1 MRWDE
6 DDPSVEFQLTYGEWI
21 RLFRANGFAI
31 EDLIELRPP
40 ADAVTAF
47 EDYVTLDWARDFPAE
62 HIWKVR
68 KEPTMTKAIAALV
81 AICSLIAAAVL
92 RAKPPRRPRA
102 TPGPNVLVVLTDD
115 QTLDTIG
122 SDPPAMPWLQS
133 QLADPSGHW
142 LWFPRAV
149 ASTPLCCPSRSTI
162 LTGRYDTQTGVRD
175 NAQGQNLDD
184 TNTLPVWLHDG
195 GYTTGLVGKY
205 LNFYPWGGAPFVP
218 PGWDRWFAKE
228 NADESTAYYDYE
240 VVDQGIVR
248 HYGDAPED
256 YATDVLGAQ
265 ALRFV
270 QDAPADAPWFLYF
283 SPNAPHLPWVP
294 APAHVGAF
302 DGVAPPIPALQTMN
316 DVRGKPAYV
325 RALAPKTEADRQ
337 AYIQD
342 DRNERAM
349 LLSVDAWFHTI
360 VDEIARAATLDN
372 TVIVFMGDNG
382 YTLGLH
388 RLDGKRY
395 PYTPSV
401 GRAVRDPHAVGAG
414 RDDRRSG
421 VERRCRGDDRRARR
435 RDARACRRWGSTSG
449 RRSAAS
455 RSRDR
460 PGVFLDWGG
469 DAYAPAWSGVL
480 TRRVAVRPQRRR
492 VRGAVPRRATRS
504 QLAQRR
510 RVAERHGAA

>member
-1 MRWDE
+1 
-6 DDPSVEFQLTYGEWI
+6 
-21 RLFRANGFAI
+21 
-31 EDLIELRPP
+31 
-40 ADAVTAF
+40 
-47 EDYVTLDWARDFPAE
+47 
-62 HIWKVR
+62 
-68 KEPTMTKAIAALV
+68 MTKAIAALV
-81 AICSLIAAAVL
+81 AIFALVAAAVF
-92 RAKPPRRPRA
+92 RGSPPVVAHDRRP
-102 TPGPNVLVVLTDD
+102 NILLVLTDD
-115 QTLDTIG
+115 QTLDTMA

-133 QLADPSGHW
+133 QLADPNGHW
-142 LWFPRAV
+142 LSFPRAV

-162 LTGRYDTQTGVRD
+162 LTGRYDTQTGVRTND
-175 NAQGQNLDD
+175 DGPNLDD
-184 TNTLPVWLHDG
+184 TNTLPVWLHDA

-205 LNFYPWGGAPFVP
+205 LNFYPWGGDPFVP

-248 HYGDAPED
+248 HYGDAPSD

-270 QDAPADAPWFLYF
+270 QTAPAEHPWFLYF

-294 APAHVGAF
+294 SPAHAGAF
-302 DGVAPPIPALQTMN
+302 DGVDPPFPGLSTMN

-325 RALAPKTEADRQ
+325 RDLVPKTDADRA

-349 LLSVDAWFHTI
+349 LLSVDAWFQQI
-360 VDEIARAATLDN
+360 VGAVAARGELDN

-401 GRAVRDPHAVGAG
+401 RVPFAIRSPWAPAATVGDPVSNVDVAGTIAALAGVTPGLEQMGIDLGPAIRGDPLAG
-414 RDDRRSG
+414 RP
-421 VERRCRGDDRRARR
+421 A
-435 RDARACRRWGSTSG
+435 
-449 RRSAAS
+449 
-455 RSRDR
+455 
-460 PGVFLDWGG
+460 VFMDWGG
-469 DAYAPAWSGVL
+469 DDYAPAWQGVL
-480 TRRVAVRPQRRR
+480 TRRGTYVRNADGFQELYRAADTWQLHNVVDVAGAQALARRDR
-492 VRGAVPRRATRS
+492 SLLASLGAE
-504 QLAQRR
+504 AQ
-510 RVAERHGAA
+510 G

>member
-1 MRWDE
+1 
-6 DDPSVEFQLTYGEWI
+6 
-21 RLFRANGFAI
+21 
-31 EDLIELRPP
+31 
-40 ADAVTAF
+40 
-47 EDYVTLDWARDFPAE
+47 
-62 HIWKVR
+62 
-68 KEPTMTKAIAALV
+68 MTKAIAALV
-81 AICSLIAAAVL
+81 AICSVIAAAVL
-92 RAKPPRRPRA
+92 RASPPVPARDPR
-102 TPGPNVLVVLTDD
+102 PNVLVVLTDD

-133 QLADPSGHW
+133 QLHDPSGHW

-175 NAQGQNLDD
+175 NSQGQNLDD

-302 DGVAPPIPALQTMN
+302 DGVAPPIPDLQTMN

-349 LLSVDAWFHTI
+349 LLSVDAWFHSI
-360 VDEIARAATLDN
+360 VDEIVSRGELDN

-382 YTLGLH
+382 YTFGLH

-395 PYTPSV
+395 PYTPSAGV
-401 GRAVRDPHAVGAG
+401 PFAIRTPWAPATTIGDPVSNVDVAGTIAALAGVRPGLPQM
-414 RDDRRSG
+414 G
-421 VERRCRGDDRRARR
+421 VDLGPAIRGQPLPR
-435 RDARACRRWGSTSG
+435 
-449 RRSAAS
+449 
-455 RSRDR
+455 R

-469 DAYAPAWSGVL
+469 DPYAPPWSGVL
-480 TRRVAVRPQRRR
+480 TRRSLYVRNDGGFEELYRARDALQLDNVAASPSAAALRDRS
-492 VRGAVPRRATRS
+492 RALLRTMTAK
-504 QLAQRR
+504 AQ
-510 RVAERHGAA
+510 G

>member
-1 MRWDE
+1 
-6 DDPSVEFQLTYGEWI
+6 V
-21 RLFRANGFAI
+21 
-31 EDLIELRPP
+31 
-40 ADAVTAF
+40 
-47 EDYVTLDWARDFPAE
+47 
-62 HIWKVR
+62 
-68 KEPTMTKAIAALV
+68 KAIAVLV
-81 AICSLIAAAVL
+81 AICSVIAAAVL
-92 RAKPPRRPRA
+92 RASPPVPARDPR
-102 TPGPNVLVVLTDD
+102 PNVLLVLTDD

-133 QLADPSGHW
+133 QLTDPSGHW

-162 LTGRYDTQTGVRD
+162 LTGQYDTQTGVRD
-175 NAQGQNLDD
+175 NFQGQNLDD
-184 TNTLPVWLHDG
+184 TNTLPVWLQDD

-205 LNFYPWGGAPFVP
+205 LNFYPWGGAPYVP

-228 NADESTAYYDYE
+228 NADESTSYYDYE

-294 APAHVGAF
+294 GPGHAGVF
-302 DGVAPPIPALQTMN
+302 DDVEPPIPDLQTMN

-325 RALAPKTEADRQ
+325 QALAPKTEADRQ

-349 LLSVDAWFHTI
+349 LLSVDAWFHAI
-360 VDEIARAATLDN
+360 VDEIAARGELDN

-382 YTLGLH
+382 YTFGLH

-395 PYTPSV
+395 PYTPSTGV
-401 GRAVRDPHAVGAG
+401 PFAIRTPWAPAATIGDPVSNVDVAG
-414 RDDRRSG
+414 TIAALAG
-421 VERRCRGDDRRARR
+421 VQPGLPQMGIDLGPAIRGQPLPR
-435 RDARACRRWGSTSG
+435 
-449 RRSAAS
+449 
-455 RSRDR
+455 R

-469 DAYAPAWSGVL
+469 DPYAPPWSGVL
-480 TRRVAVRPQRRR
+480 TRRSLYVRNEGGFEELYRAGDAFQLDNVAASPSDAALRDRN
-492 VRGAVPRRATRS
+492 RALLRTMTAK
-504 QLAQRR
+504 AQ
-510 RVAERHGAA
+510 G

>member
-1 MRWDE
+1 
-6 DDPSVEFQLTYGEWI
+6 
-21 RLFRANGFAI
+21 
-31 EDLIELRPP
+31 
-40 ADAVTAF
+40 
-47 EDYVTLDWARDFPAE
+47 
-62 HIWKVR
+62 
-68 KEPTMTKAIAALV
+68 MTKAIAALA
-81 AICSLIAAAVL
+81 AICTIVAAAVF
-92 RAKPPRRPRA
+92 RGSPPVVAPDRR
-102 TPGPNVLVVLTDD
+102 PNVLLVLTDD

-122 SDPPAMPWLQS
+122 SDPPAMPWFQS
-133 QLADPSGHW
+133 QLADPAGHW
-142 LWFPRAV
+142 LWFTRAV

-162 LTGRYDTQTGVRD
+162 LTGRYDAQTGVR
-175 NAQGQNLDD
+175 NNEEGPNLDD
-184 TNTLPVWLHDG
+184 TNTLPVWLDDA

-248 HYGDAPED
+248 HYGDAPSD

-294 APAHVGAF
+294 SPAHAGAF
-302 DGVAPPIPALQTMN
+302 DGVQPPIPDLATMN

-325 RALAPKTEADRQ
+325 RDLAPKTQAERQ
-337 AYIQD
+337 SYIQD

-349 LLSVDAWFHTI
+349 LLSVDAWFQQI
-360 VDEIARAATLDN
+360 VDAVAARGELDN
-372 TVIVFMGDNG
+372 TVIVFLGDNG

-401 GRAVRDPHAVGAG
+401 RVPFAIRTPWAPAATVGQPVSNVDVAG
-414 RDDRRSG
+414 TIAALAG
-421 VERRCRGDDRRARR
+421 VTPGLEQMGSDLGPAIRGDPLPP
-435 RDARACRRWGSTSG
+435 
-449 RRSAAS
+449 
-455 RSRDR
+455 R

-469 DAYAPAWSGVL
+469 DDYAPAWQGVL
-480 TRRVAVRPQRRR
+480 TRKGTYVRNVDGFQELYRARDTWQLHNVVDVPGARALARRDRSVLAVL
-492 VRGAVPRRATRS
+492 GAE
-504 QLAQRR
+504 AQ
-510 RVAERHGAA
+510 G

>member
-1 MRWDE
+1 
-6 DDPSVEFQLTYGEWI
+6 
-21 RLFRANGFAI
+21 
-31 EDLIELRPP
+31 
-40 ADAVTAF
+40 
-47 EDYVTLDWARDFPAE
+47 
-62 HIWKVR
+62 
-68 KEPTMTKAIAALV
+68 MTKAIAALV
-81 AICSLIAAAVL
+81 AICSVIAAAVL
-92 RAKPPRRPRA
+92 RPSPPVPARDPR
-102 TPGPNVLVVLTDD
+102 PNVLFVLTDD
-115 QTLDTIG
+115 QTLDTIA

-175 NAQGQNLDD
+175 NSQGQNLDD
-184 TNTLPVWLHDG
+184 TNTLPVWLHDA

-205 LNFYPWGGAPFVP
+205 LNFYPWGGAPYVP

-228 NADESTAYYDYE
+228 NADESTSYYDYE

-248 HYGDAPED
+248 HYGVAPQD

-270 QDAPADAPWFLYF
+270 QGAPADAPWFLYF

-302 DGVAPPIPALQTMN
+302 DGVAPPIADLQTMN

-325 RALAPKTEADRQ
+325 QALAPKTEADRQ

-349 LLSVDAWFHTI
+349 LLSVDAWFHAI
-360 VDEIARAATLDN
+360 VDEIAARGELDN

-382 YTLGLH
+382 YTFGLH

-395 PYTPSV
+395 PYTPSTGV
-401 GRAVRDPHAVGAG
+401 PFAIRTPWAPAATIGDPVSNVDVAGTIAALAGVRPGLPQMGIDLGPAI
-414 RDDRRSG
+414 
-421 VERRCRGDDRRARR
+421 RGQPLPP
-435 RDARACRRWGSTSG
+435 
-449 RRSAAS
+449 
-455 RSRDR
+455 R

-469 DAYAPAWSGVL
+469 DPYAPPWSGVL
-480 TRRVAVRPQRRR
+480 TRRSLYVRNDGGFEELYRARDPVQLDNVAASPSAAALRDRS
-492 VRGAVPRRATRS
+492 RALLRTMTAK
-504 QLAQRR
+504 AQ
-510 RVAERHGAA
+510 G